1 MSREIRITPSIL
13 NADQE
18 HLVEEIER
26 VAKVSD
32 LLHLDIMDDIFVPN
46 FTYDFERAC
55 QLISQSS
62 IPVDAHLMV
71 VNADRI
77 GPSYAHA
84 GCASVTVHAEATEN
98 IPSTLRSIR
107 SEGARSG
114 LAVKPGTEI
123 TDYAEIADL
132 VDMFLIM
139 TVEPGL
145 GGQSFMFDMV
155 AKIER
160 AKSMIGSR
168 PIWLQVDGG
177 ISESTIEI
185 ATKAGADTFV
195 AGSAVF
201 RSEDP
206 AQIVQQLRLLA
217 QSVAR

>member
-1 MSREIRITPSIL
+1 MTREIRMTPSIL
-13 NADQE
+13 NADQSNLE
-18 HLVEEIER
+18 VEIER
-26 VAKVSD
+26 IARVSD

-55 QLISQSS
+55 QLISRSS

-71 VNADRI
+71 TNADRI
-77 GPSYAHA
+77 APAYAQA
-84 GCASVTVHAEATEN
+84 GCANVTVHAEATMN
-98 IPSTLRSIR
+98 IPETLRAIR
-107 SEGARSG
+107 REGARSG

-123 TDYAEIADL
+123 TDYAEVADL

-139 TVEPGL
+139 TVEPGF

-206 AQIVQQLRLLA
+206 AQVVQKLRLLA
-217 QSVAR
+217 QSVAG